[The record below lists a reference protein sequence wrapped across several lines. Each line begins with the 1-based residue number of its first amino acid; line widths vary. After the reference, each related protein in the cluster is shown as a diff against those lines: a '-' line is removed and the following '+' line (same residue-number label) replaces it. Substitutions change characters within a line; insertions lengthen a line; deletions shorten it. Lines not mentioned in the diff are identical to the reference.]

1 MTSDPDPDDDDA
13 STAAVPEET
22 RVLAPSRARARPPD
36 PAVPDPG
43 EILSPGATVGA
54 YIILRRIATGGC
66 GTVYA
71 AVHRVLGRKV
81 AIKVLHGHLV
91 GVSQF
96 AARFVQEARAVNLIR
111 HPGIVDIH
119 EIGTLE
125 SGTPF
130 YVMELVDG
138 IPLGA
143 LLEQRGALSPLE
155 ALQILDPICDALQ
168 AAHAKGV
175 IHRDVKASNVIVV
188 GGNGPDWQVK
198 LVDFGIAK
206 VLHLVPGQDGITI
219 AGQRLGTPH
228 YMAPEQ
234 FRADPVDARTDVYAL
249 GVLLFRMLTRDLPFR
264 SRDLGE
270 IERMHLE
277 TPPPP
282 PSQRVPVSPAID
294 AVVLKAMDK
303 DPARRFESVAAF
315 RAALRRAVDVPAT
328 VPAEA
333 RSARAIGI
341 YLELRVPEQDREL
354 DDALLS
360 DLAAIMDLAACRLDE
375 AGFSLALQTATAIL
389 GTRTS
394 TPDEVGK
401 RLAHGL
407 RVADHL
413 FESLAHRPG
422 ADARIKFNICV
433 HVDQVSVRVASNGAE
448 LLSGPL
454 VQAGT
459 WAPDSDVPMLCV
471 TEEVTHELPGI
482 DTGKRAGRYI
492 LVRQHAGGLAS

>member
-1 MTSDPDPDDDDA
+1 
-13 STAAVPEET
+13 
-22 RVLAPSRARARPPD
+22 
-36 PAVPDPG
+36 
-43 EILSPGATVGA
+43 
-54 YIILRRIATGGC
+54 
-66 GTVYA
+66 VYA
-71 AVHRVLGRKV
+71 AVHGILGRKV
-81 AIKVLHGHLV
+81 ALKVLHRHLV

-96 AARFVQEARAVNLIR
+96 PARFVQEARAVNLIR

-119 EIGTLE
+119 EIGTLDN
-125 SGTPF
+125 GTPF
-130 YVMELVDG
+130 YVMELVEG
-138 IPLGA
+138 ISLGT
-143 LLEQRGALSPLE
+143 LLEQRGALAPLE

-188 GGNGPDWQVK
+188 GGSGPEWQVK

-206 VLHLVPGQDGITI
+206 VLHLVPGQDGITV

-249 GVLLFRMLTRDLPFR
+249 GVLLFRMLTKELPFH

-303 DPARRFESVAAF
+303 DPDRRFESVAAF
-315 RAALRRAVDVPAT
+315 QAALRRAIDAPAAR
-328 VPAEA
+328 PAETRA
-333 RSARAIGI
+333 SRAIGI
-341 YLELRVPEQDREL
+341 YVELRMPDQHASWDDR
-354 DDALLS
+354 LLS
-360 DLAAIMDLAACRLDE
+360 DLGDIMDLAARQLDE

-394 TPDEVGK
+394 SPDELGK
-401 RLAHGL
+401 RLSHGL
-407 RVADHL
+407 RVAGHL
-413 FESLAHRPG
+413 FESLTTRPR
-422 ADARIKFNICV
+422 ADPRIRFNVCL
-433 HVDQVSVRVASNGAE
+433 HVDQVSVRVATNGAE
-448 LLSGPL
+448 LLAGPL
-454 VQAGT
+454 VQTGA
-459 WAPDSDVPMLCV
+459 WAPESDMPMLCV
-471 TEEVTHELPGI
+471 TEEVTRELPGI
-482 DTGKRAGRYI
+482 DSEKRDGRYI
-492 LVRQHAGGLAS
+492 LVRQRAGGLAS